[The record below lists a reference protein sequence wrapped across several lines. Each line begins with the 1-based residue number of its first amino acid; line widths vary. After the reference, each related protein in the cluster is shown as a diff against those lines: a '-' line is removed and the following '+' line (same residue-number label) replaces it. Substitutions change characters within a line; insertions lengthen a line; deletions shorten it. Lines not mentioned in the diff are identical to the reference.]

1 MVLHVEIF
9 SDNFAVENKT
19 LQYQKMERKHK
30 IIVFWI
36 LTICGFLAHTITDAM
51 PAFWGES
58 IAAMQPPTSTGMI
71 AFMMSISYLIPVIGI
86 LLVIYGGKTAKTINM
101 VLAFV
106 MALFTVL
113 HLSELIEE
121 FNAAQLVIMPMM
133 AVIAIIMAKESFKL
147 RKE

>member
-1 MVLHVEIF
+1 
-9 SDNFAVENKT
+9 
-19 LQYQKMERKHK
+19 MERKHK

-36 LTICGFLAHTITDAM
+36 LTIVGFLSHSLTDAM

-58 IAAMQPPTSTGMI
+58 IAAMQPPASTGMI
-71 AFMMSISYLIPVIGI
+71 AFMMTISYLIPVIAI
-86 LLVIYGGKTAKTINM
+86 LLLIYGGKTSKTVNM

-121 FNAAQLVIMPMM
+121 FNSAQLVIMPMM
-133 AVIAIIMAKESFKL
+133 AVIAIIMAKESLKL

>member
-1 MVLHVEIF
+1 
-9 SDNFAVENKT
+9 
-19 LQYQKMERKHK
+19 
-30 IIVFWI
+30 
-36 LTICGFLAHTITDAM
+36 M

-71 AFMMSISYLIPVIGI
+71 AFMMTISYLIPVIAI
-86 LLVIYGGKTAKTINM
+86 LLLIYGGKTAKTINM

-106 MALFTVL
+106 MALFIVL
-113 HLSELIEE
+113 HLSELIEQ

>member
-1 MVLHVEIF
+1 
-9 SDNFAVENKT
+9 
-19 LQYQKMERKHK
+19 MERKHK

-36 LTICGFLAHTITDAM
+36 LTIVGFLSHSLTDAM

-58 IAAMQPPTSTGMI
+58 IAAMQPPASTGMI
-71 AFMMSISYLIPVIGI
+71 AFMMTISYLIPVIAI
-86 LLVIYGGKTAKTINM
+86 LLLIYGGKTAKTVNL
-101 VLAFV
+101 VLAIL
-106 MALFTVL
+106 MAVFTVL

-133 AVIAIIMAKESFKL
+133 AVIAILMAKESLKL

>member
-1 MVLHVEIF
+1 MGNI
-9 SDNFAVENKT
+9 
-19 LQYQKMERKHK
+19 KHK

-36 LTICGFLAHTITDAM
+36 LTIVGFLSHSLTDAM

-58 IAAMQPPTSTGMI
+58 IAAMQPPASTGMI
-71 AFMMSISYLIPVIGI
+71 AFMMTISYLIPVIAI
-86 LLVIYGGKTAKTINM
+86 LLLIYGGKTAKTINM

-133 AVIAIIMAKESFKL
+133 AVIAILMAKESLKL

>member
-1 MVLHVEIF
+1 
-9 SDNFAVENKT
+9 
-19 LQYQKMERKHK
+19 MERKHK

-36 LTICGFLAHTITDAM
+36 LTIVGFLSHSLTDAM

-58 IAAMQPPTSTGMI
+58 IAAMQPPASTGMI
-71 AFMMSISYLIPVIGI
+71 AFMMTISYLIPVIAI
-86 LLVIYGGKTAKTINM
+86 LLLIYGGKTAKTVNM
-101 VLAFV
+101 VLAIM
-106 MALFTVL
+106 MAIFTVL

-133 AVIAIIMAKESFKL
+133 AVIAILMAKESLKL

>member
-9 SDNFAVENKT
+9 FDNFAVENKT

-71 AFMMSISYLIPVIGI
+71 AFMMSISYLIPVIGV

>member
-1 MVLHVEIF
+1 
-9 SDNFAVENKT
+9 
-19 LQYQKMERKHK
+19 MERKHK

-36 LTICGFLAHTITDAM
+36 LTIVGFLSHSLTGAM

-58 IAAMQPPTSTGMI
+58 IAAMQPPASTGMI
-71 AFMMSISYLIPVIGI
+71 AFMMTISYLIPVIAI
-86 LLVIYGGKTAKTINM
+86 LLLIYGGKTAKTVNM
-101 VLAFV
+101 VLAIL

-113 HLSELIEE
+113 HLSELIDE

-133 AVIAIIMAKESFKL
+133 AVIAILMAKESLKL

>member
-1 MVLHVEIF
+1 
-9 SDNFAVENKT
+9 
-19 LQYQKMERKHK
+19 MERKHK

-36 LTICGFLAHTITDAM
+36 LTIVGFLSHSLTDAM

-58 IAAMQPPTSTGMI
+58 IAAMQPPASTGMI
-71 AFMMSISYLIPVIGI
+71 AFMMTISYLIPVIAI
-86 LLVIYGGKTAKTINM
+86 LLLIYGGKTAKTVNM
-101 VLAFV
+101 VLAIV
-106 MALFTVL
+106 IAVFTVL

-133 AVIAIIMAKESFKL
+133 AVIAILMAKESLKL

>member
-1 MVLHVEIF
+1 
-9 SDNFAVENKT
+9 
-19 LQYQKMERKHK
+19 MERKHK

-36 LTICGFLAHTITDAM
+36 LTIVGFLSHSLTDAM

-58 IAAMQPPTSTGMI
+58 IAAMQPPASTGMI
-71 AFMMSISYLIPVIGI
+71 AFMMTISYLIPVIAI
-86 LLVIYGGKTAKTINM
+86 LLLIYGGKTAKTVNM
-101 VLAFV
+101 VLAIV
-106 MALFTVL
+106 MAIFTVL

-133 AVIAIIMAKESFKL
+133 AVIAIIMAKESLKL

>member
-1 MVLHVEIF
+1 
-9 SDNFAVENKT
+9 
-19 LQYQKMERKHK
+19 MERKHK

-36 LTICGFLAHTITDAM
+36 LTIVGFLSHSLTDAM

-58 IAAMQPPTSTGMI
+58 IAAMQPPASTGMI
-71 AFMMSISYLIPVIGI
+71 AFMMTISYLIPVIAI
-86 LLVIYGGKTAKTINM
+86 LLLIYGGKTAKTVNM
-101 VLAFV
+101 VLAIV
-106 MALFTVL
+106 MAIFTVL

-133 AVIAIIMAKESFKL
+133 AVIAILMAKESLKL

>member
-1 MVLHVEIF
+1 
-9 SDNFAVENKT
+9 
-19 LQYQKMERKHK
+19 MERKHK

-36 LTICGFLAHTITDAM
+36 LTIVGFLSHSLTDAM

-58 IAAMQPPTSTGMI
+58 IAAMQPPASTGMI
-71 AFMMSISYLIPVIGI
+71 AFMMTISYLIPVIAI
-86 LLVIYGGKTAKTINM
+86 LLLIYGGKTAKTVNM
-101 VLAFV
+101 VLAIV
-106 MALFTVL
+106 MAIFTVL

-133 AVIAIIMAKESFKL
+133 AVIAILMAKESFKL

>member
-1 MVLHVEIF
+1 
-9 SDNFAVENKT
+9 
-19 LQYQKMERKHK
+19 MERKHK

-36 LTICGFLAHTITDAM
+36 LTICGFLAHTITDAIA
-51 PAFWGES
+51 AFWGES

-71 AFMMSISYLIPVIGI
+71 AFMMTISYLIPVIGI

-133 AVIAIIMAKESFKL
+133 AVVAILMAIESFKL